1 MLNHSLKISYT
12 TGRKN
17 SCLGLKI
24 FTYGDNRNEQAA
36 NQLFMKHVAPLSTT
50 TQQTIWRRVWM
61 QSHKRFPQLL
71 SSRCRI
77 VRNYASF

>member
-50 TQQTIWRRVWM
+50 TQQTI
-61 QSHKRFPQLL
+61 
-71 SSRCRI
+71 
-77 VRNYASF
+77 